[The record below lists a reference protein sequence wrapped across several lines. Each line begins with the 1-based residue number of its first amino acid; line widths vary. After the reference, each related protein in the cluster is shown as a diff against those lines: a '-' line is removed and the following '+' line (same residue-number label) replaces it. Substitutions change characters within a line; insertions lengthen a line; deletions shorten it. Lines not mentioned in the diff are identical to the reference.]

1 MLSKMAT
8 LNDEQQ
14 VLVDIVRRESE
25 RLNNIISD
33 FLMYS
38 REKNYKF
45 AQHDLMLL
53 LDETLRLIENR
64 PSRNG
69 AECRIVRNFET
80 REALAVV
87 DTDRLK
93 QVFWNL
99 CDNAFR
105 AMSNGGTLKV
115 SLRSR
120 GDNWMLSFKDSGIG
134 LRPEQVEKIF
144 EPFQSSFEGG
154 TGLGLAL
161 VYQIVQAHRGRVHA
175 VSAVG
180 EGAEFDI
187 ELSQALAQ
195 TRALSLAERRVHAAE
210 AASEAVT

>member
-1 MLSKMAT
+1 
-8 LNDEQQ
+8 
-14 VLVDIVRRESE
+14 
-25 RLNNIISD
+25 
-33 FLMYS
+33 MYS

-69 AECRIVRNFET
+69 AECRIVRSFET

-105 AMSNGGTLKV
+105 AMSNGGVLKV

-120 GDNWMLSFKDSGIG
+120 GSNWILSFKDTGVG

-161 VYQIVQAHRGRVHA
+161 VYQIMQAHRGRVYA
-175 VSAVG
+175 VSNPK
-180 EGAEFDI
+180 EGAEFI
-187 ELSQALAQ
+187 VEIPQAQ
-195 TRALSLAERRVHAAE
+195 THPQPLSVAQKRVRA
-210 AASEAVT
+210 AVTSETVHG

>member
-1 MLSKMAT
+1 
-8 LNDEQQ
+8 
-14 VLVDIVRRESE
+14 VRRESE

-38 REKNYKF
+38 REKSYQF
-45 AQHDLMLL
+45 AQHDVLL
-53 LDETLRLIENR
+53 LLEDTLRLIENR
-64 PSRNG
+64 PARG
-69 AECRIVRNFET
+69 QVEYRIVRSFET
-80 REALAVV
+80 REALASI

-105 AMSNGGTLKV
+105 AMPEGGTLKV
-115 SLRSR
+115 TLRAK
-120 GDNWMLSFKDSGIG
+120 GNAWLLSFKDSGIG

-161 VYQIVQAHRGRVHA
+161 VYQIIQAHKGRVYA
-175 VSAVG
+175 VPGVSD
-180 EGAEFDI
+180 GAEFVVEI
-187 ELSQALAQ
+187 PQAPTRPQAL
-195 TRALSLAERRVHAAE
+195 SVAERRVRAAAVAAE
-210 AASEAVT
+210 RIHG

>member
-1 MLSKMAT
+1 
-8 LNDEQQ
+8 
-14 VLVDIVRRESE
+14 
-25 RLNNIISD
+25 LNNIISD

-45 AQHDLMLL
+45 GQHDLLLL

-64 PSRNG
+64 PSRIG
-69 AECRIVRNFET
+69 AECRIVRSFET
-80 REALAVV
+80 REALAIV

-105 AMSNGGTLKV
+105 AMSSGGTLKV
-115 SLRSR
+115 SLRGR
-120 GDNWMLSFKDSGIG
+120 GSNWMLSFQDSGIG

-161 VYQIVQAHRGRVHA
+161 VYQIVQAHRGRVYA
-175 VSAVG
+175 VSSPK
-180 EGAEFDI
+180 EGAEFI
-187 ELSQALAQ
+187 VEIPQAQARPQALTVADKRV
-195 TRALSLAERRVHAAE
+195 RAASATSERVHG
-210 AASEAVT
+210 

>member
-1 MLSKMAT
+1 MAT
-8 LNDEQQ
+8 LNEEQQ

-25 RLNNIISD
+25 RLNNIISN

-38 REKNYKF
+38 REKNYKL
-45 AQHDLMLL
+45 AQHDLLL
-53 LDETLRLIENR
+53 LLEETLRLIENR
-64 PSRNG
+64 PARGS
-69 AECRIVRNFET
+69 AEHRVVRNFET
-80 REALAVV
+80 REALSLI

-105 AMSNGGTLKV
+105 AMPEGGTLKV
-115 SLRSR
+115 TLRAHGS
-120 GDNWMLSFKDSGIG
+120 NWALSFKDSGIG

-161 VYQIVQAHRGRVHA
+161 VYQVIQAHKGRVYA
-175 VSAVG
+175 ISVPE
-180 EGAEFDI
+180 EGAEFII
-187 ELSQALAQ
+187 ELPQAQAQ
-195 TRALSLAERRVHAAE
+195 PRALSVAEKRVRAAA
-210 AASEAVT
+210 AASERVNG